1 MQASAFQDKN
11 RRKPGHNEGTHH
23 PDYENITLAF
33 RNKEELKL
41 SKSAPKKQAQL
52 KPPLDTPQIPPWL
65 HRTIMILYVLLAFIF
80 SFCIILSALVL
91 VKNSEMS
98 RELWSLREEL
108 LNGEREVQRRP
119 TVMLVGQKSGGHLN
133 ISNSVPL
140 VSSLV
145 LKCQDQ
151 QNNHWKAVQTDIREA
166 KSNIATVS
174 SKVQSGNDK
183 MKTVLAGIPLQACSL
198 WVNLFGRLEQSG
210 CWLLREDWV
219 GPAHWTWKGAID
231 VS

>member
-1 MQASAFQDKN
+1 MVISFNQPSRMQASVSQDKN

-41 SKSAPKKQAQL
+41 NQSAPKKQAQV
-52 KPPLDTPQIPPWL
+52 KPSPHTPQVPPWL
-65 HRTIMILYVLLAFIF
+65 HRTIMILYVFLGLIF
-80 SFCIILSALVL
+80 SFCIILSTLVL

-98 RELWSLREEL
+98 RELWSLRAEL
-108 LNGEREVQRRP
+108 LN
-119 TVMLVGQKSGGHLN
+119 
-133 ISNSVPL
+133 

-151 QNNHWKAVQTDIREA
+151 QNNQWKAVQMDIREVR
-166 KSNIATVS
+166 SNIATVS

-183 MKTVLAGIPLQACSL
+183 LKTVPADITDIKKTLQA
-198 WVNLFGRLEQSG
+198 LEKKALAPS
-210 CWLLREDWV
+210 
-219 GPAHWTWKGAID
+219 TSK
-231 VS
+231 

>member
-1 MQASAFQDKN
+1 MQASASQDKN

-41 SKSAPKKQAQL
+41 HQSAPKKQAQVR
-52 KPPLDTPQIPPWL
+52 PLSDTPQIPPWL
-65 HRTIMILYVLLAFIF
+65 HRTIMILYILLALIF
-80 SFCIILSALVL
+80 SFCIILSTLVL

-98 RELWSLREEL
+98 RELWSLRAEL
-108 LNGEREVQRRP
+108 LN
-119 TVMLVGQKSGGHLN
+119 
-133 ISNSVPL
+133 

-145 LKCQDQ
+145 LQCQDQ
-151 QNNHWKAVQTDIREA
+151 QNNHWKAVQTGIQEA

-183 MKTVLAGIPLQACSL
+183 LKTVSADITDIKKTLQELEKKALARKPGL
-198 WVNLFGRLEQSG
+198 GRCIGVEFQ
-210 CWLLREDWV
+210 
-219 GPAHWTWKGAID
+219 T
-231 VS
+231 

>member
-108 LNGEREVQRRP
+108 LN
-119 TVMLVGQKSGGHLN
+119 
-133 ISNSVPL
+133 